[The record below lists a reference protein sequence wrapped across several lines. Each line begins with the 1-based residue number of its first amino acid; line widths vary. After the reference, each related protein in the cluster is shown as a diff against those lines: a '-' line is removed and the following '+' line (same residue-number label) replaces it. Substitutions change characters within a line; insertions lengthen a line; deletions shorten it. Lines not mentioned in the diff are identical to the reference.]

1 MRDEHAIDL
10 LDLFPPAATVSSTP
24 VALTA
29 SSLALIGPVPEASV
43 IHFALNH
50 LRAEADQ
57 AASSSLSDKAR
68 GKRRAQ
74 EEYAD
79 EAEEPL
85 VPATPARPRRV
96 LIASPDEASLRDELA
111 NECDVSLLG
120 QRVDNETARL
130 LNRIDFRYLPT
141 SAHLT
146 YFLATVYTSS
156 SGAAQ
161 DAQLAFTATGA
172 SAQVDPSCLPH
183 EPTMV
188 ILHGA
193 TSYLNEPDQARSG
206 IEAYGSMLAHFVSTF
221 EHIAPS
227 RPFLV
232 LFDPLAI
239 DLALPVLPLHLAES
253 GNGRKR
259 GVEGVGSTGERDQ
272 MSLSRIIERFFD
284 WIGEAEEINS
294 GDSPRQQSQFRR
306 FLLSCRASP
315 RMRTRMPS
323 QQQRVGLEYVM
334 HRVGDKDPEGED
346 EDGVRIEVPA

>member
-1 MRDEHAIDL
+1 MRDERAIDL

-43 IHFALNH
+43 LHIALNH

-79 EAEEPL
+79 EAEQPL

-96 LIASPDEASLRDELA
+96 LILSPDEASIRTELA

-120 QRVDNETARL
+120 QRVDSETARL
-130 LNRIDFRYLPT
+130 LDRIDIRCAPPFAPFSCGPFLVPSIAQSNLCSYLPT

-172 SAQVDPSCLPH
+172 SAPVDPSCLPH

-193 TSYLNEPDQARSG
+193 TSYLNEPDQARC
-206 IEAYGSMLAHFVSTF
+206 V
-221 EHIAPS
+221 
-227 RPFLV
+227 
-232 LFDPLAI
+232 
-239 DLALPVLPLHLAES
+239 
-253 GNGRKR
+253 NN
-259 GVEGVGSTGERDQ
+259 
-272 MSLSRIIERFFD
+272 SLSHGPGTDRPCSA
-284 WIGEAEEINS
+284 EAVS
-294 GDSPRQQSQFRR
+294 RR
-306 FLLSCRASP
+306 TVACLHTS
-315 RMRTRMPS
+315 
-323 QQQRVGLEYVM
+323 
-334 HRVGDKDPEGED
+334 
-346 EDGVRIEVPA
+346 